1 MKKFIIGAGALMV
14 PAFAFAQSG
23 PQFGY
28 FESILIFSLRVLN
41 TYIIP
46 GLVII
51 ATGFFMWSVVQYIR
65 ADAADKDNNR
75 KKMING
81 VMGLTVMV
89 AIWGISAFLISLFGV
104 GNPIGGAPNVPCP
117 PGYHWNG
124 ARCI

>member
-14 PAFAFAQSG
+14 PAFAFAQG
-23 PQFGY
+23 PQWSY
-28 FESILIFSLRVLN
+28 IESIFIFALRVLN
-41 TYIIP
+41 SYVIP
-46 GLVII
+46 GLVIV

-81 VMGLTVMV
+81 VIGLTVMV
-89 AIWGISAFLISLFGV
+89 AIWGIASFLISLFGV
-104 GNPIGGAPNVPCP
+104 GNPVAGGPNVPCP

-124 ARCI
+124 SRCI